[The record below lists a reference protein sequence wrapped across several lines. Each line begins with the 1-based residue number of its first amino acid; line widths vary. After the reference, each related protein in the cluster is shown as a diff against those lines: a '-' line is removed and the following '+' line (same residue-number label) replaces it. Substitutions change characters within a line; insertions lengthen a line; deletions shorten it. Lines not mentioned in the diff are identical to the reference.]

1 MSAQLIEV
9 LVPVPVVSPQGAL
22 WAAQAAVWLG
32 RTLGRFGRSVWQ
44 ALEAHGNRRAARE
57 LHAAAERWQGREP
70 ALAQTLLAGTKWS
83 LRAFTR
89 VRAATPEQTVARDVA
104 AVRALAESWRNTDP
118 GFASDLHAA
127 ASRHESSFD
136 AAALAAR

>member
-32 RTLGRFGRSVWQ
+32 RTLGRFGRSVC
-44 ALEAHGNRRAARE
+44 
-57 LHAAAERWQGREP
+57 
-70 ALAQTLLAGTKWS
+70 
-83 LRAFTR
+83 
-89 VRAATPEQTVARDVA
+89 RAATPEQTVARDAA